1 MTAQLVMC
9 LLALQGPVVSFLV
22 PTYKKMG
29 MVACLLSQP
38 WGGRGKKSSA
48 ILWPATLHW
57 EFQVS
62 ERTCVTKQHGQCPN
76 TQARLH
82 KLSTHITK
90 EVCNAYFQTHVPYV
104 CHMS

>member
-22 PTYKKMG
+22 PTYKKMA

-48 ILWPATLHW
+48 ILWPATLHG

-62 ERTCVTKQHGQCPN
+62 ERTCHQTTWSVPEYPGVPAQTEH
-76 TQARLH
+76 THH
-82 KLSTHITK
+82 KGSL
-90 EVCNAYFQTHVPYV
+90 
-104 CHMS
+104 